1 MEKLDFLSE
10 PPAMYIFQKNTNK
23 TICGGILTLIM
34 FVIMGLISANYIY
47 DYVISDTYSFEAFR
61 MSNFTTSQ
69 EDMRKILTEDKYI
82 TNLTFDILISNDDFI
97 VYKGIGNNYSFPEK
111 SYIDIFNFSH
121 YVFNETSNGATID
134 IVYKCGKDINCT
146 SFYDLIKANQIDF
159 GLIKV
164 KYPRKLINH
173 TADIPITEDNE
184 EKLDRIGIGFTP
196 DLDYFTSSFEWE
208 IIIYEDQ
215 VSFFESFMG
224 KNKEY
229 IFGHFKNEKP
239 EREKYNLNINKLRT
253 MKDGDDYFLIVSKSF
268 FRFNRNFEYLLYR
281 RKKISFLDVI
291 GNISA
296 LFSPINMIFS
306 FIFSLYSGNFDNYSI
321 LENILKPKKRQKPI
335 KPKELQNII
344 HKIEKIDIDG
354 EGGLAFER
362 KSKTVALINKSDKS
376 KDTENKK
383 PPDNPSA
390 PPSPPP
396 PPITLPKICCCT
408 YVLNNCYSECCCKID
423 IQNKINL
430 MGDII
435 QKYMSYDSLL
445 YNQILLEN
453 LFLDYKWNNERLSY
467 IQSNEAISELN
478 PI

>member
-111 SYIDIFNFSH
+111 SYIDVFNFSH

-134 IVYKCGKDINCT
+134 IVYKCGKDKNCT
-146 SFYDLIKANQIDF
+146 SFYDLIRANQIDY

-215 VSFFESFMG
+215 ISFFESFMG

-239 EREKYNLNINKLRT
+239 ERGK
-253 MKDGDDYFLIVSKSF
+253 V
-268 FRFNRNFEYLLYR
+268 
-281 RKKISFLDVI
+281 
-291 GNISA
+291 
-296 LFSPINMIFS
+296 
-306 FIFSLYSGNFDNYSI
+306 
-321 LENILKPKKRQKPI
+321 
-335 KPKELQNII
+335 
-344 HKIEKIDIDG
+344 
-354 EGGLAFER
+354 
-362 KSKTVALINKSDKS
+362 
-376 KDTENKK
+376 
-383 PPDNPSA
+383 
-390 PPSPPP
+390 
-396 PPITLPKICCCT
+396 
-408 YVLNNCYSECCCKID
+408 
-423 IQNKINL
+423 
-430 MGDII
+430 
-435 QKYMSYDSLL
+435 
-445 YNQILLEN
+445 
-453 LFLDYKWNNERLSY
+453 
-467 IQSNEAISELN
+467 
-478 PI
+478 